1 MDGIQNHNTVKN
13 ISFILGTGTC
23 RAINAI
29 KDKSDQFDAQYK
41 ASDKISV
48 KDYVLNLANT
58 IGRSGA
64 KFLTQTVGAAKDITK
79 TEGFSKA
86 KEYVKESYNEIR
98 DGYSKRLSD
107 SIDKVEKERAD
118 GIEKEGFAKF
128 SLGFRSMMNTI
139 GKTVGLVC
147 SKGEQFVSKN
157 VTAISAGLEETKKTS
172 AYQKMIAQKTE
183 MDDENVDVSKDA
195 PALG

>member
-1 MDGIQNHNTVKN
+1 MDDIQNHNTVKN

-79 TEGFSKA
+79 TEGFNKA

-98 DGYSKRLSD
+98 DGYSKRLSK
-107 SIDKVEKERAD
+107 SIEKVEKEQAK
-118 GIEKEGFAKF
+118 GGEKEGFEKF

-183 MDDENVDVSKDA
+183 MDDENVDISKDA

>member
-107 SIDKVEKERAD
+107 SIDKVEKEQAK
-118 GIEKEGFAKF
+118 GGEKEGFEKF

-183 MDDENVDVSKDA
+183 MDDKNVDASKEA

>member
-98 DGYSKRLSD
+98 DGYSKRLSK
-107 SIDKVEKERAD
+107 SIEKVEKEQAK
-118 GIEKEGFAKF
+118 GGEKEGFEKF

-183 MDDENVDVSKDA
+183 MDDENIDISKEA

>member
-107 SIDKVEKERAD
+107 SIDKVEKEQAK
-118 GIEKEGFAKF
+118 GGEKEGFEKF

-147 SKGEQFVSKN
+147 SKGEQFISKS

-172 AYQKMIAQKTE
+172 AYQKLIAEKNKS
-183 MDDENVDVSKDA
+183 DEKDSGVSVETA
-195 PALG
+195 EYV